1 MAIFLVGLNFQN
13 KNNNCM
19 NKNIIT
25 RLILT
30 AILLFVVSLSAS
42 SSNEPDTHL
51 GWTLTEL
58 QSKFPTLLKIEEN
71 GNTVVYALGE
81 DSEVG
86 VSWYY
91 VLKNNVVCTE
101 IWNVRSKDSEAIDLF
116 KKMVKGF
123 ALLCKE
129 KPTFPNEN
137 EVHFK
142 LETYTVDMS
151 YGTRPNGVNQTI
163 MKYNLIIK

>member
-1 MAIFLVGLNFQN
+1 
-13 KNNNCM
+13 M
-19 NKNIIT
+19 NKIT
-25 RLILT
+25 FSRLILT
-30 AILLFVVSLSAS
+30 VLLFLVSLSAS
-42 SSNEPDTHL
+42 CSKEPDTHL
-51 GWTLTEL
+51 GWTLSEL

-91 VLKNNVVCTE
+91 VLKNNVVYTE
-101 IWNVRSKDSEAIDLF
+101 IWNVRSKDSEAMNLF
-116 KKMVKGF
+116 RTMARGF

-129 KPTFPNEN
+129 EPTFPSEN

-163 MKYNLIIK
+163 MKYNLIVK